1 LRIDKYRSN
10 LSDDNLIILQ
20 KYAGE
25 ESGKDLQA
33 VIL

>member
-1 LRIDKYRSN
+1 LIIDKYRSN
-10 LSDDNLIILQ
+10 LSDDNLIILK

-25 ESGKDLQA
+25 ESGKDVQS